1 MTYVTTLPSPV
12 GKLTLSSDGQ
22 ALTGLWL
29 EGQKYFCA
37 GLPTDVKEKDLPVF
51 HQAEAYLTAYFS
63 GASLPPLP
71 PLAPAGTDFQRSVWA
86 LLTEIPWGRTRTY
99 GELAAEL
106 RRRGLGG
113 APRAVGA
120 AVGRNPISILIPCH
134 RVVGADGGL
143 TGYAGGVERKRF
155 LLELEGADLSAL
167 PAKDGAAGDGG
178 WTYLPAAANRAAG
191 SPAPEPPGRYRC
203 PCCGCRTLPVPP
215 EQALA
220 HICPVCFWE
229 NDVFTSSDTEPSDCN
244 HGLTLEQ
251 GRANYRAFGA
261 CEARLLPH
269 VRPPRPEE
277 LS

>member
-51 HQAEAYLTAYFS
+51 RQAEAYLTAYFS

-134 RVVGADGGL
+134 RVVGANGSL
-143 TGYAGGVERKRF
+143 TGYAGGLARKRF
-155 LLELEGADLSAL
+155 LLELEGVDLTGLHTPTHGTAL
-167 PAKDGAAGDGG
+167 
-178 WTYLPAAANRAAG
+178 
-191 SPAPEPPGRYRC
+191 
-203 PCCGCRTLPVPP
+203 
-215 EQALA
+215 
-220 HICPVCFWE
+220 
-229 NDVFTSSDTEPSDCN
+229 
-244 HGLTLEQ
+244 
-251 GRANYRAFGA
+251 
-261 CEARLLPH
+261 
-269 VRPPRPEE
+269 
-277 LS
+277 

>member
-1 MTYVTTLPSPV
+1 M
-12 GKLTLSSDGQ
+12 
-22 ALTGLWL
+22 
-29 EGQKYFCA
+29 
-37 GLPTDVKEKDLPVF
+37 
-51 HQAEAYLTAYFS
+51 
-63 GASLPPLP
+63 
-71 PLAPAGTDFQRSVWA
+71 WA

-134 RVVGADGGL
+134 RVVGADGSL

-155 LLELEGADLSAL
+155 LLEMEGADLSAL